1 MGFICSKFYFCVFK
15 RTISVCLNLEN
26 KVQAAEYMTLPS
38 VCLKKTGWRPVGVW
52 HSDSQYRSGLVSVD
66 KASDKSRGES
76 DSKTSGHPF
85 QNKTAWPR
93 CDGHLRNSHLKV
105 THVWKKKMYKAFCF
119 SRGTCVL
126 SDHLHLS
133 NVTQWLNCT
142 VGNVGSRF

>member
-1 MGFICSKFYFCVFK
+1 M
-15 RTISVCLNLEN
+15 
-26 KVQAAEYMTLPS
+26 
-38 VCLKKTGWRPVGVW
+38 W

-105 THVWKKKMYKAFCF
+105 THVWKKKCIKPFVSPEGPACYLIICTSVM
-119 SRGTCVL
+119 SL
-126 SDHLHLS
+126 SGLIALW
-133 NVTQWLNCT
+133 VM
-142 VGNVGSRF
+142 